1 MRLPMRRP
9 STATVVLTAVLVL
22 VATGSAGGQVAS
34 YAGPPSDLA
43 GRGDDAAGAT
53 TTTTTTH
60 TIRIPG
66 ERRTYRLVVPATAV
80 AGAPLVVALHGLYG
94 SGERFQQTSGWDGVA
109 EAAGAVLVYPDSYT
123 AGWRSAPTETQDVLF
138 LSKLVKGVT
147 RRQGTDPR
155 RVYVVGNSSGA
166 FMSYRFACDRA
177 DLVAAIGPVAGAP
190 LTDCAEPPSRPVPVI
205 SVHGKADTVVPYNG
219 GHPQLPGQ
227 PPSDVEL
234 PSAHEMARRWVAHN
248 GCRPRASRARTG
260 PVVTRTWG
268 HCDRHARVRLISI
281 ARWPHEYPTTAA
293 GAPVDAP
300 TVQWS
305 FLQRYR
311 VPRTLS

>member
-1 MRLPMRRP
+1 VHRW
-9 STATVVLTAVLVL
+9 TGTGIAAFVLALVL
-22 VATGSAGGQVAS
+22 GALTGQANADETGTT
-34 YAGPPSDLA
+34 
-43 GRGDDAAGAT
+43 T

-60 TIRIPG
+60 TMTVDG
-66 ERRTYRLVVPATAV
+66 EQRTYRLVVPATA
-80 AGAPLVVALHGLYG
+80 GDRPPLVVALHGLYG
-94 SGERFQQTSGWDGVA
+94 SAERFQQTSGWDAVA
-109 EAAGAVLVYPDSYT
+109 AGAGAVLAYPDSYA
-123 AGWRSAPTETQDVLF
+123 AGWRSAPTEARDVMF
-138 LSKLVKGVT
+138 LAKLVKRIT

-205 SVHGKADTVVPYNG
+205 SVHGKADTVVPYDG

-227 PPSDVEL
+227 PPSEVEL
-234 PSAHEMARRWVAHN
+234 PSAHEMALRWVAHN
-248 GCRPRASRARTG
+248 GCRPGPSRSRAG

-268 HCDRHARVRLISI
+268 HCDRGAKVRLISI
-281 ARWPHEYPTTAA
+281 DRWPHEYPTAAA

-311 VPRTLS
+311 LPRAR